1 MLLGKVDMQDF
12 RRNYLAMI
20 EERIA
25 QDRIQRE
32 PQWTECVA
40 VGSEGFVRSIESR
53 IQGRQQMEV
62 VADGDRWILRET
74 GVEYDARRRP
84 TEG

>member
-1 MLLGKVDMQDF
+1 MEDF

-20 EERIA
+20 EDRIA

-40 VGSEGFVRSIESR
+40 VGSEGFVRRIESR